1 MGVCFSMERLI
12 QVLRK
17 FNYTES
23 EAKVYVSLLQ
33 SGPQTGYE
41 VSKLSNVPRS
51 KVYNVLESLV
61 ARGVIATTPGTKTI
75 LYRAEPVQRL
85 ADLQRTSVEQEICE
99 LQRETK
105 NLSLP
110 RDDEQVWKLSGYR
123 SILEKCREMI
133 GHASKQLLMQVWAEE
148 LPELEP
154 LLLKKQE
161 NLNLLVIL
169 YDQEGKYD
177 TRLTKIYRHGFE
189 KDRIRETGFRW
200 ITIATD
206 QREML
211 HATMQVGNAS
221 EAIYTCNASMVYFA
235 EEYVR
240 HDAYCLRI
248 INTLPQEVRRAF
260 GDSMEGIRDVFAAR

>member
-1 MGVCFSMERLI
+1 MVDVERLI

-41 VSKLSNVPRS
+41 VSKHSSVPRS
-51 KVYNVLESLV
+51 KVYNVLESLIT
-61 ARGVIATTPGTKTI
+61 RGVVATTPGAKTI
-75 LYRAEPVQRL
+75 LYRAEPIQRI
-85 ADLQRTSVEQEICE
+85 ADLQRTLVEQEIRE
-99 LQRETK
+99 LQQEAK
-105 NLSLP
+105 NLSAP
-110 RDDEQVWKLSGYR
+110 RDDEQVWKLSGHR

-133 GHASKQLLMQVWAEE
+133 SAAERELLIQIWTDE

-161 NLNLLVIL
+161 ELNMLVIL
-169 YDQEGKYD
+169 YDREEKYD

-189 KDRIRETGFRW
+189 QDRIRETGFRW
-200 ITIATD
+200 ITIAAD

-211 HATMQVGNAS
+211 HATIQNDKAS
-221 EAIYTCNASMVYFA
+221 EAIYTCNSSMVYFA

-248 INTLPQEVRRAF
+248 IDALPKEVRSVF
-260 GDSMEGIRDVFAAR
+260 GDNMEKIRDVFAIR

>member
-1 MGVCFSMERLI
+1 MERLI

-51 KVYNVLESLV
+51 KVYNVLESLIS
-61 ARGVIATTPGTKTI
+61 RGVIATTPGAKTI
-75 LYRAEPVQRL
+75 LYRAEPIQRI
-85 ADLQRTSVEQEICE
+85 ADLQRTSVEQEIGE
-99 LQRETK
+99 LQEEAK
-105 NLSLP
+105 NLSVP

-123 SILEKCREMI
+123 STLEKCKEMI
-133 GHASKQLLMQVWAEE
+133 AHAERELLIQIWTEE

-154 LLLKKQE
+154 LLLEKQDQVK
-161 NLNLLVIL
+161 LLVIL
-169 YDQEGKYD
+169 YDREEKYN
-177 TRLTKIYRHGFE
+177 TRVTKIYKHGFE
-189 KDRIRETGFRW
+189 KDRIEETGFRW
-200 ITIATD
+200 ITIAAD
-206 QREML
+206 HKEML
-211 HATMQVGNAS
+211 HATVRNASTS

-248 INTLPQEVRRAF
+248 IDALPQEVRSAF
-260 GDSMEGIRDVFAAR
+260 GENMEEIRDVFAIR